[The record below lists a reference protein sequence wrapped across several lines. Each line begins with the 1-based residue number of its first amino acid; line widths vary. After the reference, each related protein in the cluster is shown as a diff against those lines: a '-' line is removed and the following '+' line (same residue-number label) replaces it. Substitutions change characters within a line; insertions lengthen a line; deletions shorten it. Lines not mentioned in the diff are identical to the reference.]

1 MLRLE
6 AECSC
11 SWQKARNPLEYKRV
25 VLTVTTV
32 RLFVS
37 SLDASVV
44 VVGLPTVIEE
54 LSASLF
60 LGIWTITGYRLML
73 TVLLVSIG

>member
-1 MLRLE
+1 M
-6 AECSC
+6 
-11 SWQKARNPLEYKRV
+11 EYKRV